1 VDAKRGSAIMVILLV
16 GLVLAWL
23 VLDMAGGPNPVRDYA
38 MRVLSPV
45 QYALQSLA
53 RPVSHAMG
61 GASDMAHLQAELE
74 AARLEIGELRS
85 QVILLQE
92 AKIENE
98 ILRRELAFKNTATEG
113 HILAAEVIGYDTNE
127 FLHYLIV
134 DRGEA
139 DGIEV
144 RMPVVTSEGLVGRI
158 AETTTYASKVML
170 LTDPSSSVSARI
182 QRSRGTGIVQ
192 GAPGGELLM
201 KYIPQENPVAVGDVV
216 LTSGLGGNFP
226 RRLPIGQITDIVK
239 SDVGMFQVAHL
250 VPAVDLRSLEM
261 VSILMSFTP
270 VDDWEL
276 GEEEPDLASAP

>member
-1 VDAKRGSAIMVILLV
+1 MDGKRGSAILVILLV
-16 GLVLAWL
+16 GLVLAWM
-23 VLDMAGGPNPVRDYA
+23 VLDMAGGPNPIRDYT

-45 QYALQSLA
+45 QYALQSLI
-53 RPVSHAMG
+53 RPVSHAVG
-61 GASDMAHLQAELE
+61 DAGSIANVQSELE
-74 AARLEIGELRS
+74 AARLEIAELRS

-113 HILAAEVIGYDTNE
+113 HILAAEVIGYDTND
-127 FLHYLIV
+127 FLQYLII

-139 DGIEV
+139 DGIAV
-144 RMPVVTSEGLVGRI
+144 RMPVVTSQGLVGRI

-182 QRSRGTGIVQ
+182 QRSRGTGMVQ
-192 GAPGGELLM
+192 GAPGGELVM
-201 KYIPQENPVAVGDVV
+201 KYIPQDNPVAVGDVV

-226 RRLPIGQITDIVK
+226 RRLPIGQITAIEK
-239 SDVGMFQVAHL
+239 SDVGMFQVARL

-261 VSILMSFTP
+261 VSILLSFTP

-276 GEEEPDLASAP
+276 GEEGEDLAPAP